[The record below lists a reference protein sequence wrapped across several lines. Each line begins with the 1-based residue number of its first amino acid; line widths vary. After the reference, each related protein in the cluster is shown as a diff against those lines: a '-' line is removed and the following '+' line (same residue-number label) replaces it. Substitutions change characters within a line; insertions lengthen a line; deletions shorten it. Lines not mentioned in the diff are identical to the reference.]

1 MADFEIKEPREF
13 STSVR
18 KHERQDRANAQ
29 LFNAVYEILINN
41 DAFLYEIIEELSVRL
56 TEELSGMVP
65 ATRKV
70 NSKAL
75 SEDILLSA
83 DDVSAIPAIMKGTA
97 GGVAELD
104 SAGKVLASQLPSFVD
119 DVVEGYLNS
128 GKMYMDAAHTTA
140 IVGEPGKIYIDLHTS
155 KTYRWSGSAYAVIS
169 DTIALGETSGTAY
182 RGDRGK
188 TAYEHSQASHAP
200 SNAQKNVQADWNVT
214 DTSADA
220 FIKNKPKIPAAVAVK
235 GNAETSYRTGNVN
248 LTPGNIGAL
257 AAANVVNNLAAT
269 AAGFALDARQGK
281 ALNDKITALNSNLS
295 NKQNSLT
302 LGNNTI
308 TNLDSL
314 FVGCT
319 WFNADQ
325 NPTGTKPFNTY
336 GFIIAFQSGG
346 SNYFQIAIPYGN
358 DTYDP
363 KWRTYVNGAWQAWRP
378 FYDTN
383 LNAIT
388 RALQT
393 GWGRRLKIPMGPRGE
408 LTNGIVIVNAEAIY
422 LICQSGTWGSWKLS
436 HSLVSGSTPITG
448 YHIDVNSG
456 EITITTSRDCT
467 ITYIGW

>member
-281 ALNDKITALNSNLS
+281 ALNDKITALNSNL
-295 NKQNSLT
+295 
-302 LGNNTI
+302 NNYLKFKGAI
-308 TNLDSL
+308 PSTNLDS
-314 FVGCT
+314 V
-319 WFNADQ
+319 
-325 NPTGTKPFNTY
+325 
-336 GFIIAFQSGG
+336 
-346 SNYFQIAIPYGN
+346 
-358 DTYDP
+358 
-363 KWRTYVNGAWQAWRP
+363 
-378 FYDTN
+378 
-383 LNAIT
+383 
-388 RALQT
+388 
-393 GWGRRLKIPMGPRGE
+393 
-408 LTNGIVIVNAEAIY
+408 
-422 LICQSGTWGSWKLS
+422 
-436 HSLVSGSTPITG
+436 
-448 YHIDVNSG
+448 
-456 EITITTSRDCT
+456 TTSGIYSIDGHSIKIRHNEGGT
-467 ITYIGW
+467 MGTYQLWGNLIVLPYYKTQILITPNFVRSTSFPCLSIRFYMGNPAAWTSWLTLY